1 MSARA
6 LVVDD
11 SRSARAFLTREL
23 ERHELSVDG
32 VESAEQAIDYLTRLR
47 PDVIFMDHLMPGM
60 DGFQAVQAIKNNP
73 RTATIPIM
81 MYTSQEGELY
91 LSQARALGAIG
102 VLPKQI
108 KHADVS
114 KALEQLHL
122 IGPAGAAAPAAET
135 AAPTAVPASAP
146 SPAVQLSNDLL
157 HDFTHERRGP
167 RRPDLPALPPNLRS
181 ILEAMFSHHN
191 NEMRRFT
198 VDHMESQADRIIS
211 DMRLLLQ
218 DQPSGAAQL
227 SRSARPVRWGL
238 GLGLAGVLVASL
250 FALQWFRERTASEQL
265 AAQLAQSQQQL
276 QTVQQDLSSLQAA
289 DAAAA
294 ASASAPLGDTA
305 GAGGADQTSS
315 VEPVPFGE
323 VPLSGARLDQVA
335 SLVSRLNAQGFQG
348 ILQVRSFPGRFC
360 MMNGAS
366 GQPALAPEPTPYSK
380 CEQIGNPREDN
391 GSAAQRESVA
401 FANMIAIAQRNSGGR
416 IEVQI
421 TAGGADDIQTPYP
434 PISESL
440 LAGEWNRVAAANNRV
455 ELHWLT
461 RH

>member
-23 ERHELSVDG
+23 ERHELAVDG
-32 VESAEQAIDYLTRLR
+32 VESAEQAIDYLTRQR

-122 IGPAGAAAPAAET
+122 IHAPGTAPAAT
-135 AAPTAVPASAP
+135 AAATADTVR
-146 SPAVQLSNDLL
+146 SPALSPVSDSIPDLR
-157 HDFTHERRGP
+157 ERRGP

-181 ILEAMFSHHN
+181 ILEAMFSHHE
-191 NEMRRFT
+191 NEMRRFV
-198 VDHMESQADRIIS
+198 VDHMESQADRIVG
-211 DMRLLLQ
+211 DMRILLQ
-218 DQPSGAAQL
+218 DQPPSSSDL
-227 SRSARPVRWGL
+227 SLRARPLRWGVW
-238 GLGLAGVLVASL
+238 LGLAGVMVGFL

-276 QTVQQDLSSLQAA
+276 LSTQQNLASLQDA

-294 ASASAPLGDTA
+294 ASAGAPIGDAPRADARDASA
-305 GAGGADQTSS
+305 S
-315 VEPVPFGE
+315 VEAVPFGE
-323 VPLSGARLDQVA
+323 MPLSGARLDQVA
-335 SLVSRLNAQGFQG
+335 SLLSRMNAQGLQG
-348 ILQVRSFPGRFC
+348 MLRVRSFPGRFC
-360 MMNGAS
+360 MINSAAGT
-366 GQPALAPEPTPYSK
+366 PTLAPDSTPVSK

-391 GSAAQRESVA
+391 GSPAQRESVA
-401 FANMIAIAQRNSGGR
+401 FANMLATAQRNSGGK
-416 IEVQI
+416 IEVQVS
-421 TAGGADDIQTPYP
+421 AGNADEIITPYP
-434 PISESL
+434 PVSDSL
-440 LAGEWNRVAAANNRV
+440 QAGEWNRVATANNRV
-455 ELHWLT
+455 ELHWQAS
-461 RH
+461 H

>member
-1 MSARA
+1 
-6 LVVDD
+6 V
-11 SRSARAFLTREL
+11 
-23 ERHELSVDG
+23 
-32 VESAEQAIDYLTRLR
+32 
-47 PDVIFMDHLMPGM
+47 
-60 DGFQAVQAIKNNP
+60 
-73 RTATIPIM
+73 
-81 MYTSQEGELY
+81 
-91 LSQARALGAIG
+91 
-102 VLPKQI
+102 
-108 KHADVS
+108 
-114 KALEQLHL
+114 
-122 IGPAGAAAPAAET
+122 
-135 AAPTAVPASAP
+135 SAP
-146 SPAVQLSNDLL
+146 SPAIQFPHDPLNDL
-157 HDFTHERRGP
+157 TRERRGP

-181 ILEAMFSHHN
+181 ILEAMFSHHS

-198 VDHMESQADRIIS
+198 VDHMESQADRIIG

-218 DQPSGAAQL
+218 DQPTSAAQFP
-227 SRSARPVRWGL
+227 RRARPVRWGVWV
-238 GLGLAGVLVASL
+238 GLAGVLAASL

-276 QTVQQDLSSLQAA
+276 QTAQQNLSSLQAA

-294 ASASAPLGDTA
+294 ASASAPPGETGA
-305 GAGGADQTSS
+305 AGGADPTSS

-323 VPLSGARLDQVA
+323 MPLAGARLDQVA
-335 SLVSRLNAQGFQG
+335 SLLSRLNAQGFEG

-360 MMNGAS
+360 MVNGVS
-366 GQPALAPEPTPYSK
+366 GQPSLAPDSTPYSK

-401 FANMIAIAQRNSGGR
+401 FANMISTAQRNSGGR

-421 TAGGADDIQTPYP
+421 TAGGTEDIQTPYP
-434 PISESL
+434 PISEAL

>member
-32 VESAEQAIDYLTRLR
+32 VESAEQAIDYLTRQR

-122 IGPAGAAAPAAET
+122 IRPPGAADPGETAQAPAGP
-135 AAPTAVPASAP
+135 VSAP
-146 SPAVQLSNDLL
+146 SPAVQFPHDPAHDL
-157 HDFTHERRGP
+157 THERRGP

-181 ILEAMFSHHN
+181 ILEAMFAHQS

-218 DQPSGAAQL
+218 DQPTSAAQFP
-227 SRSARPVRWGL
+227 RRARPVRWGVWV
-238 GLGLAGVLVASL
+238 GLAGVLAASL

-276 QTVQQDLSSLQAA
+276 QTVQQNLSSLQAA
-289 DAAAA
+289 DAVAA
-294 ASASAPLGDTA
+294 ASASAPLGETG
-305 GAGGADQTSS
+305 GAGGADPTSS

-323 VPLSGARLDQVA
+323 MPLSGARLDQVA
-335 SLVSRLNAQGFQG
+335 SLLSRLNAQGFEG

-360 MMNGAS
+360 MVNGVS
-366 GQPALAPEPTPYSK
+366 GQPSLAADATPYSK

-401 FANMIAIAQRNSGGR
+401 FANMIATAQRNSGGR

-421 TAGGADDIQTPYP
+421 TAGGTEDIQTPYP
-434 PISESL
+434 PVSESL

>member
-11 SRSARAFLTREL
+11 SRLARAFLTREL
-23 ERHELSVDG
+23 ERHEVAVDG
-32 VESAEQAIDYLTRLR
+32 VESAEQAIDYLTRQR

-122 IGPAGAAAPAAET
+122 IHAPGT
-135 AAPTAVPASAP
+135 APPASAAATADTQR
-146 SPAVQLSNDLL
+146 SPAVSLVSDSIP
-157 HDFTHERRGP
+157 DIPRERRGP
-167 RRPDLPALPPNLRS
+167 RRPDLPAMPPNLRS
-181 ILEAMFSHHN
+181 ILEAMFGHHE
-191 NEMRRFT
+191 NEMRRFV
-198 VDHMESQADRIIS
+198 VDHMESQADRIVG

-218 DQPSGAAQL
+218 DQPPGS
-227 SRSARPVRWGL
+227 SEFPPRARPVRWGL
-238 GLGLAGVLVASL
+238 WLGLAGVIVGFL

-276 QTVQQDLSSLQAA
+276 LSAQQSLTSLQDA

-294 ASASAPLGDTA
+294 ASANAPIGDA
-305 GAGGADQTSS
+305 PAADARVATSS
-315 VEPVPFGE
+315 VEAVPFGE
-323 VPLSGARLDQVA
+323 MPLSGARLDQVA
-335 SLVSRLNAQGFQG
+335 SLLSRMNAQGFQG
-348 ILQVRSFPGRFC
+348 VLRVRSFPGRFC
-360 MMNGAS
+360 MINVAA
-366 GQPALAPEPTPYSK
+366 GQPTLAPDSTPISK
-380 CEQIGNPREDN
+380 CDQIGNPREDN

-401 FANMIAIAQRNSGGR
+401 FANMLATAQRNSGGK
-416 IEVQI
+416 IEVQV
-421 TAGGADDIQTPYP
+421 TAGTVDEIITPYP
-434 PISESL
+434 PVSDSVQ
-440 LAGEWNRVAAANNRV
+440 AAEWNRVATANNRV
-455 ELHWLT
+455 ELHWQAS
-461 RH
+461 H